1 MNCLSASVRVDS
13 LPFSNPIMHPHKDP
27 TMDTGKTVYDFVVK
41 ARKGATLALAPC
53 IEALLA

>member
-1 MNCLSASVRVDS
+1 
-13 LPFSNPIMHPHKDP
+13 MHPHKNP

-41 ARKGATLALAPC
+41 ARKGATLDLAPC